1 MAKDKKAFGNFLREM
16 IKQTGISQSAFY
28 SAVEI
33 TKPYFYDIL
42 SGKVNPPP
50 PDVQYKMLENL
61 NLDEQQRNEFLNLAA
76 EGRGEVPA
84 DIAKLIADHP
94 AKLAIIRET
103 LISLL
108 AAQGYGNIT
117 PCDRDIVKGGTYSH
131 LLHLVTRNEDD
142 LMQTLTQEQQEI
154 FEKFK
159 DCASE
164 LNDANEL
171 TAFTIGFKIGMR
183 LALEAM
189 ISTSDITDPKMN

>member
-61 NLDEQQRNEFLNLAA
+61 NLAA

-103 LISLL
+103 LTTLL
-108 AAQGYGNIT
+108 AAQG
-117 PCDRDIVKGGTYSH
+117 
-131 LLHLVTRNEDD
+131 
-142 LMQTLTQEQQEI
+142 
-154 FEKFK
+154 
-159 DCASE
+159 
-164 LNDANEL
+164 
-171 TAFTIGFKIGMR
+171 
-183 LALEAM
+183 
-189 ISTSDITDPKMN
+189 

>member
-1 MAKDKKAFGNFLREM
+1 MTKDKKAFGNFLRDM

-84 DIAKLIADHP
+84 DIARLIADHP
-94 AKLAIIRET
+94 LELDKIRST
-103 LISLL
+103 LTTLL
-108 AAQGYGNIT
+108 AAQG
-117 PCDRDIVKGGTYSH
+117 
-131 LLHLVTRNEDD
+131 
-142 LMQTLTQEQQEI
+142 
-154 FEKFK
+154 
-159 DCASE
+159 
-164 LNDANEL
+164 
-171 TAFTIGFKIGMR
+171 
-183 LALEAM
+183 
-189 ISTSDITDPKMN
+189 

>member
-28 SAVEI
+28 LAVEI

-61 NLDEQQRNEFLNLAA
+61 NLDEQQRNEFLNVAA

-103 LISLL
+103 LTSLL
-108 AAQGYGNIT
+108 AAQG
-117 PCDRDIVKGGTYSH
+117 
-131 LLHLVTRNEDD
+131 
-142 LMQTLTQEQQEI
+142 
-154 FEKFK
+154 
-159 DCASE
+159 
-164 LNDANEL
+164 
-171 TAFTIGFKIGMR
+171 
-183 LALEAM
+183 
-189 ISTSDITDPKMN
+189 